1 MHILTNIDSLKQFV
15 DRYKIEKKRI
25 GFVPTMGA
33 LHEGHL
39 SLVRQ
44 AQQDCDIVVCS
55 IFVNPTQFNNSK
67 DLENYPITIEQDSK
81 LLEEQACDILFL
93 PSAKEMYPN
102 GLTTNTY
109 LLNGIDKMLEG
120 RKRPGHF
127 DGVCTIVHRLFSIV
141 EPNAAFFG
149 EKDFQQLAIIK
160 QMVQSLSLP
169 IDIKSGITIR
179 EKNGLAKSSRNKLLT
194 ASQQQKA
201 SQIYDSLIKVKSLY
215 GQLDNEEIKE
225 KIGLEINQTE
235 EMKLDYIAIV
245 KPHTFEPI
253 IGKAQKQ
260 EARVLIAVFLG
271 NVRLIDNLSLN
282 D

>member
-1 MHILTNIDSLKQFV
+1 MHILPNIDSLKQFV

-201 SQIYDSLIKVKSLY
+201 SQIYNSLIKVKSLY

>member
-253 IGKAQKQ
+253 IGKAQKK

>member
-55 IFVNPTQFNNSK
+55 VFVNPTQFNNSK

-201 SQIYDSLIKVKSLY
+201 SQIYNSLIKVKSLY

>member
-120 RKRPGHF
+120 RKRTGHF

-253 IGKAQKQ
+253 IGKAQKK

>member
-1 MHILTNIDSLKQFV
+1 MHVLTNIDSLKQFV

-55 IFVNPTQFNNSK
+55 VFVNPTQFNNSK

-127 DGVCTIVHRLFSIV
+127 DGVCTIVHRYF
-141 EPNAAFFG
+141 
-149 EKDFQQLAIIK
+149 
-160 QMVQSLSLP
+160 
-169 IDIKSGITIR
+169 
-179 EKNGLAKSSRNKLLT
+179 
-194 ASQQQKA
+194 
-201 SQIYDSLIKVKSLY
+201 
-215 GQLDNEEIKE
+215 
-225 KIGLEINQTE
+225 
-235 EMKLDYIAIV
+235 
-245 KPHTFEPI
+245 
-253 IGKAQKQ
+253 
-260 EARVLIAVFLG
+260 
-271 NVRLIDNLSLN
+271 LSLN
-282 D
+282 QTPHFLEKKTFNNLPLLNKWSNL

>member
-39 SLVRQ
+39 SLVRL

-201 SQIYDSLIKVKSLY
+201 SQIYKSLIKVKSLY
-215 GQLDNEEIKE
+215 GQLDNKEIKE
-225 KIGLEINQTE
+225 TISLDINQTE

-245 KPHTFEPI
+245 KPHSFEPI

-260 EARVLIAVFLG
+260 EARALIAVFLG

>member
-201 SQIYDSLIKVKSLY
+201 SQIYNSLIKVKSLY

>member
-93 PSAKEMYPN
+93 PSAKEMYPK

-201 SQIYDSLIKVKSLY
+201 SQIYNSLIKVKSLY

>member
-225 KIGLEINQTE
+225 TIGLEINQTE

>member
-201 SQIYDSLIKVKSLY
+201 SQIYNSLIKVKSLY

-260 EARVLIAVFLG
+260 EARVLIAVF
-271 NVRLIDNLSLN
+271 RKCQIDR
-282 D
+282 